1 MAVTQKAF
9 VRQMQASLLQRDQS
23 ETDDFWCCKL
33 QLYTAFYFTVYY
45 PRATV
50 SMLLNT
56 LGIYLCQ
63 LFFFFF
69 PSENYWGP
77 KYKKFPS
84 NPWQEPSLI
93 HIPDIKKDMVQIFQI
108 CSHPLYYNIVQSF
121 HLCNV
126 STSSPVLVIH
136 ICSHKVTCCS
146 ILKMHL
152 SFTTHFCPNCL

>member
-1 MAVTQKAF
+1 M
-9 VRQMQASLLQRDQS
+9 
-23 ETDDFWCCKL
+23 

-45 PRATV
+45 PCATV

-69 PSENYWGP
+69 SIRKLLRP
-77 KYKKFPS
+77 KVQKIPFKPMTGTLTHTHPRHKKG
-84 NPWQEPSLI
+84 
-93 HIPDIKKDMVQIFQI
+93 MVQIFQI

-126 STSSPVLVIH
+126 STSSHVLVIH

-152 SFTTHFCPNCL
+152 SFTTHFCPVCNSY